1 MATAAVQPVAVPVGV
16 IGSIRTF
23 GEYGPMY
30 QVTGTAS
37 PGKDGSPRVSLLVI
51 ESGETLDYSL
61 EAVLEDPL
69 KP

>member
-1 MATAAVQPVAVPVGV
+1 MASLPSYDPALDV

-30 QVTGTAS
+30 QVIGYAESS
-37 PGKDGSPRVSLLVI
+37 PEYEQRVSLLVI
-51 ESGETLDYSL
+51 ESGEMLDYDL
-61 EAVLEDPL
+61 QAVLQDPL

>member
-1 MATAAVQPVAVPVGV
+1 MAALPIPIPPKL

-23 GEYGPMY
+23 GDYGPMY
-30 QVTGTAS
+30 EVTGIA
-37 PGKDGSPRVSLLVI
+37 PPNKDGEPMVSLLVI
-51 ESGETLDYSL
+51 ESGETLDYQL

>member
-1 MATAAVQPVAVPVGV
+1 MATLPVHTPADEV

-30 QVTGTAS
+30 EVTGIA
-37 PGKDGSPRVSLLVI
+37 PPNEQGEPMVSLLVI
-51 ESGETLDYSL
+51 ESGETLDYEL
-61 EAVLEDPL
+61 EAVLADPL

>member
-1 MATAAVQPVAVPVGV
+1 MASLAIHNQAEDA

-30 QVTGTAS
+30 EVTGPAPDS
-37 PGKDGSPRVSLLVI
+37 PTGKPMVSILVI
-51 ESGETLDYSL
+51 ESGETLDYEL
-61 EAVLEDPL
+61 EAVLADPL